1 METVERTLGV
11 NDLTNTR
18 ATFTAAELLAA
29 VSTDQQVNQ
38 QARNMGL
45 IDAAGG
51 IVPPRPLGQTGA
63 VPNGV
68 RIRVIE
74 YDDPLEALILKPFRF
89 KRDGNNA
96 DETAIARLVRFEN
109 LETGAKYDVSLS
121 SLVWDEET
129 RTDESG
135 EVHQYEAGHIGSELL
150 NKELNGDLIAEL
162 ASKEVKKG
170 NRKVQERRIFRT
182 VVTKYRRPDR
192 TRDTRLISLIEE

>member
-1 METVERTLGV
+1 METVERQLTA
-11 NDLTNTR
+11 NDLNNTR
-18 ATFTAAELLAA
+18 TVYTAAQLIEAA
-29 VSTDQQVNQ
+29 KENPEIAQKAQE
-38 QARNMGL
+38 MGL
-45 IDAAGG
+45 LDKAGE

-68 RIRVIE
+68 RIQVME
-74 YDDPLEALILKPFRF
+74 YDNPLEVLVMKPFKF

-96 DETAIARLVRFEN
+96 EETAIARLVRFEN
-109 LETGAKYDVSLS
+109 LETGARYDVSLS

-135 EVHQYEAGHIGSELL
+135 AIHEYENGHIGSELL
-150 NKELNGDLIAEL
+150 NKELNADLIAEL

-170 NRKVQERRIFRT
+170 NRKVQERRVFRT

>member
-1 METVERTLGV
+1 METVERTLTA

-18 ATFTAAELLAA
+18 MTFTAAELIEAA
-29 VSTDQQVNQ
+29 KESKEVAQ
-38 QARNMGL
+38 QAQSMG
-45 IDAAGG
+45 IMNKAGE
-51 IVPPRPLGQTGA
+51 IEPPRPLGQTGS

-68 RIRVIE
+68 RIQVVE
-74 YDDPLEALILKPFRF
+74 FSDPLEALILKPFKF
-89 KRDGNNA
+89 KRDGNNT
-96 DETAIARLVRFEN
+96 DEMAVARLIRFEN
-109 LETGAKYDVSLS
+109 VETGAKYDVSPN
-121 SLVWDEET
+121 SLVWDEDT
-129 RTDESG
+129 RTDEAG
-135 EVHQYEAGHIGSELL
+135 EIHEYEQGHIGSELL

>member
-1 METVERTLGV
+1 MVY
-11 NDLTNTR
+11 
-18 ATFTAAELLAA
+18 TAAELIEAAKENPELAQKA
-29 VSTDQQVNQ
+29 QE
-38 QARNMGL
+38 MGL
-45 IDAAGG
+45 LDKAGE
-51 IVPPRPLGQTGA
+51 IVPPRPLGQTGI

-68 RIRVIE
+68 RIQVVE
-74 YDDPLEALILKPFRF
+74 YETPLDALILKPFRF

-129 RTDESG
+129 RTDEG
-135 EVHQYEAGHIGSELL
+135 GNVHEYEQGHIGGELL
-150 NKELNGDLIAEL
+150 NQELNGNLIASL

-170 NRKVQERRIFRT
+170 NRKTTERRVFRV

>member
-1 METVERTLGV
+1 MTY
-11 NDLTNTR
+11 
-18 ATFTAAELLAA
+18 TAAELLAA
-29 VSTDQQVNQ
+29 ASADQQVNQ
-38 QARNMGL
+38 QAQALGIISR
-45 IDAAGG
+45 AGE
-51 IVPPRPLGQTGA
+51 IVPPRPLGQTGS

-74 YDDPLEALILKPFRF
+74 YTEPLEALILKPFRF

-109 LETGAKYDVSLS
+109 VETGARYDVSLS

-135 EVHQYEAGHIGSELL
+135 EVHQYEDGHIGGELL
-150 NKELNGDLIAEL
+150 NKELNAELIAEL
-162 ASKEVKKG
+162 AYKEVKKN
-170 NRKVQERRIFRT
+170 NRKTTVRRVFRT

>member
-1 METVERTLGV
+1 METNEVRLGV

-18 ATFTAAELLAA
+18 RTFSASELLEAA
-29 VSTDQQVNQ
+29 GTDAQLAQ

-51 IVPPRPLGQTGA
+51 LEPPRPLGQTGA
-63 VPNGV
+63 VPSGV
-68 RIRVIE
+68 QIRVIE
-74 YDDPLEALILKPFRF
+74 YSDPLEALILKPFRF
-89 KRDGNNA
+89 KRDGNTA

-109 LETGAKYDVSLS
+109 LETGAKYDLSLS

-129 RTDESG
+129 RTDEG
-135 EVHQYEAGHIGSELL
+135 GNVHEYEPNHIGNELL
-150 NKELNGDLIAEL
+150 NQELNGDLIASL
-162 ASKEVKKG
+162 AFKEVKKG
-170 NRKVQERRIFRT
+170 NRKTTERRVFRV